1 MKSSGISCVFHYVV
15 PPRSASAGLKFGRFH
30 GEDAYTARER
40 EIDEAANVLWDI
52 DRVISTA
59 YDFFEEGDK
68 YVEGAQ
74 KGSRSAFTGS
84 VEPRGGDYIFYNG

>member
-40 EIDEAANVLWDI
+40 EIDEAANVLWD
-52 DRVISTA
+52 RVM
-59 YDFFEEGDK
+59 
-68 YVEGAQ
+68 
-74 KGSRSAFTGS
+74 
-84 VEPRGGDYIFYNG
+84 